1 MARPP
6 LLTGNRRKA
15 IVEAVRAGATLKA
28 AAGAGGVTYETLRA
42 VRAADPS
49 FEAELEAAEGRLV
62 AELTSVVV
70 NASTGRVA
78 DTRKALGKLGTRRG
92 AGDPDL
98 ALRLLS
104 ARWPEAWGRR
114 RVELTGAD
122 GGPVEMEAVDY
133 RAKLRAR
140 VDELAARRARREAE
154 PTA

>member
-1 MARPP
+1 MGRPA
-6 LLTGNRRKA
+6 LLTAARRRA
-15 IVEAVRAGATLKA
+15 VVEAVRAGATLKA

-42 VRAADPS
+42 VRAADPT
-49 FEAELEAAEGRLV
+49 FEAELEAAEGKLI

-78 DTRKALGKLGTRRG
+78 DVRRALGKLGVRKG
-92 AGDPDL
+92 VGDPDL
-98 ALRLLS
+98 ALKLLS

-122 GGPVEMEAVDY
+122 GGPVEMEQVDY

-140 VDELAARRARREAE
+140 VDELAARRARRGSTEG
-154 PTA
+154 

>member
-1 MARPP
+1 MGRPP
-6 LLTGNRRKA
+6 VLTGVRRKA

-42 VRAADPS
+42 VRAADPT
-49 FEAELEAAEGRLV
+49 FEAELEEAEGKLI

-70 NASTGRVA
+70 NAATGRVA
-78 DTRKALGKLGTRRG
+78 DVKRALGKLGARKG
-92 AGDPDL
+92 SGDPDL
-98 ALRLLS
+98 ALRLLAS
-104 ARWPEAWGRR
+104 RWPEAWGRR

-154 PTA
+154 PQA